1 MKINF
6 PAVLDGG
13 LSFPLEEKKKLM
25 NTNLWTAELL
35 ISKPELI
42 SEVHINYIDSGA
54 QIITTSSYQASFK
67 SLKKRGYTEIQSKNI
82 ILKSVEILE
91 EIKNNYDNKIIIAAS
106 IGPYGSYLADG
117 SEYVGNYNISKEYIF
132 NFYKKKI
139 DLLDSSNA
147 DILAFETIPS
157 YKEAKVI
164 AKILKGT
171 KKQSWISFSCKNE
184 KEISDGTKLEK
195 CCEYLN
201 NHSKIFGVGVN
212 CTSPKYIS
220 NLISILKRK
229 LKNKKIIIYPNSGEI
244 YDGKNKNWIGN
255 NNRTFESYIDE
266 WLNLGVD
273 ILGGCCRVGP
283 KEIKKIKDKIDLIK
297 N

>member
-13 LSFPLEEKKKLM
+13 LSFPLEEKKIRM

-42 SEVHINYIDSGA
+42 REVHINYIDSGA
-54 QIITTSSYQASFK
+54 KIITTSSYQASFK
-67 SLKKRGYTEIQSKNI
+67 SLKKRGYSEIQSKNI
-82 ILKSVEILE
+82 ILKSVEIVE
-91 EIKNNYDNKIIIAAS
+91 EIKKNYNNKIIIAAS

-117 SEYVGNYNISKEYIF
+117 SEYVGNYDINEETF
-132 NFYKKKI
+132 FDFYKKKV
-139 DLLDSSNA
+139 DLLDSSSA
-147 DILAFETIPS
+147 DVLAFETIPS

-164 AKILKGT
+164 SNILKET
-171 KKQSWISFSCKNE
+171 KKQSWISFSCKNQ

-220 NLISILKRK
+220 KLISILKRK

-255 NNRTFESYIDE
+255 SNITFESYIDE

-273 ILGGCCRVGP
+273 ILGGCCRVGT

>member
-13 LSFPLEEKKKLM
+13 LSFPLEEKKIRM

-42 SEVHINYIDSGA
+42 REVHINYIDSGA
-54 QIITTSSYQASFK
+54 KIITTSSYQASFK
-67 SLKKRGYTEIQSKNI
+67 SLKKRGYSEIQSKNI
-82 ILKSVEILE
+82 ILKSVEIVE
-91 EIKNNYDNKIIIAAS
+91 EIKKNYNNKIIIAAS

-117 SEYVGNYNISKEYIF
+117 SEYVGNYDINEETF
-132 NFYKKKI
+132 FDFYKKKV
-139 DLLDSSNA
+139 DLLDSSSA
-147 DILAFETIPS
+147 DVLAFETIPS

-164 AKILKGT
+164 SKILKET
-171 KKQSWISFSCKNE
+171 KKQSWISFSCKNQ

-220 NLISILKRK
+220 KLISILKRK

-255 NNRTFESYIDE
+255 SNITFESYIDE

-273 ILGGCCRVGP
+273 ILGGCCRVGT

>member
-13 LSFPLEEKKKLM
+13 LSFPLEEKKILM

-35 ISKPELI
+35 ISNPELI
-42 SEVHINYIDSGA
+42 REVHINYIDSGA

-91 EIKNNYDNKIIIAAS
+91 EIKKNYDNKIIIAAS

-117 SEYVGNYNISKEYIF
+117 SEYVGNYNISKEYFF

-139 DLLDSSNA
+139 DLLDSSNV
-147 DILAFETIPS
+147 DVLAFETIPS

-164 AKILKGT
+164 ANILKGT
-171 KKQSWISFSCKNE
+171 KKKSWISFSCKNE

-220 NLISILKRK
+220 KLISILKRK

>member
-13 LSFPLEEKKKLM
+13 LSFPLEEKKILM

-35 ISKPELI
+35 ISNPELI
-42 SEVHINYIDSGA
+42 REVHINYIDSGA

-91 EIKNNYDNKIIIAAS
+91 EIKKNYDNKIIIAAS

-117 SEYVGNYNISKEYIF
+117 SEYVGNYNISKEYFF

-139 DLLDSSNA
+139 DLLDSSNV
-147 DILAFETIPS
+147 DVLAFETIPS

-201 NHSKIFGVGVN
+201 NHTKIFGVGVN

-220 NLISILKRK
+220 KLISILKRK

-283 KEIKKIKDKIDLIK
+283 KEIRKIKDKIDLIK